1 MPVPRPTSA
10 GPPPQAKQ
18 PRGRLDPSSTALSLR
33 NFYFFL
39 PHIPN
44 ESLGP
49 AKVPRRVTWL
59 PPPAF
64 AAEASHSSRWQS
76 NWQTKNIPLLQDACH
91 SRKFRLAILLRTRAV
106 SILHASGQ

>member
-1 MPVPRPTSA
+1 MSVPRPTSA
-10 GPPPQAKQ
+10 GPSPQAEQ
-18 PRGRLDPSSTALSLR
+18 TPGRLDPSSNALFLR

-39 PHIPN
+39 AHISN

-49 AKVPRRVTWL
+49 AKVSRRVTWL

-91 SRKFRLAILLRTRAV
+91 SRKLDRKSTRLN
-106 SILHASGQ
+106 S